1 MHESIIKPSE
11 IAVIELSYLSTAR
24 FTGDE
29 CGSFLQSQLS
39 ADIEALESGD
49 STFSCFC
56 TPKGKVLGLLMIGR
70 LGDDYIACAHSDLL
84 PGILARLKIFVFRT
98 RVDFALDPDT
108 RVFGMMGVETESATF
123 RPGIGDLAYTFSK
136 KTREISD
143 DPDSWKARELEQGV
157 TWLNEGSSDSF
168 IPQMLGFDTIG
179 AVSFSKGCYPGQ
191 EIVARARYLG
201 KVKRKPLVIRVEDE
215 TRISGGQTVQ
225 FLRGGNWVDG
235 TVVDSVLYPAG
246 KTTLFAVIREDP
258 KAAVEQLRIGEFDYR
273 CATI

>member
-1 MHESIIKPSE
+1 MFLATMHESIIKPSE

-24 FTGDE
+24 FTGNE

-39 ADIEALESGD
+39 ADIEALEPGD

-108 RVFGMMGVETESATF
+108 QVFGMMGVETESATF

-136 KTREISD
+136 KTTKHITVKFEIYFFHTM
-143 DPDSWKARELEQGV
+143 PGV
-157 TWLNEGSSDSF
+157 KIVF
-168 IPQMLGFDTIG
+168 CK
-179 AVSFSKGCYPGQ
+179 VS
-191 EIVARARYLG
+191 YLDI
-201 KVKRKPLVIRVEDE
+201 LIN
-215 TRISGGQTVQ
+215 TQ
-225 FLRGGNWVDG
+225 
-235 TVVDSVLYPAG
+235 
-246 KTTLFAVIREDP
+246 
-258 KAAVEQLRIGEFDYR
+258 
-273 CATI
+273 C

>member
-1 MHESIIKPSE
+1 MHESIFKTPE
-11 IAVIELSYLSTAR
+11 NPVIELPYLSTAR

-39 ADIEALESGD
+39 ADIDALEPGD
-49 STFSCFC
+49 STFACFC
-56 TPKGKVLGLLMIGR
+56 TPKGKVLGLLLIGR

-98 RVDFALDPDT
+98 RVVFEPDPEI
-108 RVFGMMGVETESATF
+108 RVFGTETTTDESALF
-123 RPGIGDLAYTFSK
+123 RPGVGDLAYTFSE
-136 KTREISD
+136 KTGTGDD
-143 DPDSWKARELEQGV
+143 DPGHWKERELELGV
-157 TWLNEGSSDSF
+157 TWLNAASSDSF

-201 KVKRKPLVIRVEDE
+201 KVKRKPMVVRVEGE
-215 TRISGGQTVQ
+215 AEIPAGQAVQ
-225 FLRGGNWVDG
+225 FLRGGNWDDA
-235 TVVDSVLYPAG
+235 TAVDSVISPG
-246 KTTLFAVIREDP
+246 GQTTLLAVIREKP
-258 KAAVEQLRIGEFDYR
+258 EALVERLRFGELDYR